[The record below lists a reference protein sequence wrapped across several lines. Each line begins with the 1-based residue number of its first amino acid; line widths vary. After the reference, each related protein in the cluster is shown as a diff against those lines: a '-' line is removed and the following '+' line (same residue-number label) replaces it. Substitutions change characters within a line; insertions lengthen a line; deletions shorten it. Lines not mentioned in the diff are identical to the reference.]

1 MLIGFLLFPICDHQH
16 SNKLSLFKFLATLV
30 TASFPVGEIEMA
42 NKLRNQ
48 ASFRHYGHFQASTP
62 HVPRTASTM
71 CPFMATSTV
80 GEMKQR
86 TPQLVD

>member
-1 MLIGFLLFPICDHQH
+1 MPIGFLLFPICDHQH
-16 SNKLSLFKFLATLV
+16 SNKLYLFKSFATLV

-48 ASFRHYGHFQASTP
+48 APPP
-62 HVPRTASTM
+62 HAPRTASTM

-80 GEMKQR
+80 GQMKQC